1 MNTQSYACS
10 SMFYHLPSEGNKYI
24 LIKKWNKYD
33 DVLHIIPTY
42 LERLQNVQ
50 LYGCYLYLYAQKI
63 TPMHFLCHA
72 DAHELNIIGTLLT
85 HYCPCKDLRIYTDQM
100 ELHGFVS
107 ILSLQCKSLLLIVQL
122 YLHRSYCTNQYTIHT
137 SDLM

>member
-10 SMFYHLPSEGNKYI
+10 SIFYHMPSEGNKYI
-24 LIKKWNKYD
+24 LIKNVINMMAY
-33 DVLHIIPTY
+33 IPTY

-50 LYGCYLYLYAQKI
+50 LYRSYLDLYAQKI

-72 DAHELNIIGTLLT
+72 DADELNITDTLV
-85 HYCPCKDLRIYTDQM
+85 HYCPCKDLRIYADQM
-100 ELHGFVS
+100 ELHGFFS
-107 ILSLQCKSLLLIVQL
+107 ILSLQCPILLLIVQL
-122 YLHRSYCTNQYTIHT
+122 YLHRSYRTNQYTIHT